1 MPRKVLILLTLV
13 SSVGWCAGPLRPPGA
28 AGAAPS
34 SGPASGPATRPAH
47 GNAGLPGVVI
57 DFQQRHVDVESTVCL
72 RQGLLELIAC
82 TKDTK
87 EHESIVVVHARPMHI
102 HLALLLLGA
111 KNGNPAMRRP
121 TNEDGTQ
128 WIDVPPSGDP
138 VDVYL
143 VLKSKD
149 GKLVERPIS
158 DFVAPARKE
167 TDKEVGAKSDNAA
180 GAPKFPR
187 TFLFAGSGLRQQ
199 GPGPRRYLSEL
210 SGDVISVVTF
220 GDELLCLPDIQSQ
233 DDASL
238 VWQVD
243 ATDLPAI
250 GTKVTLRL
258 RPIRPPA
265 AKTDGADRPSSI
277 PKPSSGPATGRE

>member
-1 MPRKVLILLTLV
+1 MPKKILILVTLLPNV
-13 SSVGWCAGPLRPPGA
+13 CWSAGPPQPPRA
-28 AGAAPS
+28 VGAAPS

-47 GNAGLPGVVI
+47 GNPGLPGVVI
-57 DFQQRHVDVESTVCL
+57 DFQQQHVDIESTVCL
-72 RQGLLELIAC
+72 RQGFLELIAC
-82 TKDTK
+82 TKNTK

-121 TNEDGTQ
+121 ANEDETQ

-167 TDKEVGAKSDNAA
+167 ADKEAGAKSDSAT
-180 GAPKFPR
+180 GAPRFPR
-187 TFLFAGSGLRQQ
+187 TFLFAGSILRQQ
-199 GPGPRRYLSEL
+199 GPGPRRYLSDL

-220 GDELLCLPDIQSQ
+220 GDELLCLPDTQSQ
-233 DDASL
+233 DDGSL
-238 VWQVD
+238 MWQVD
-243 ATDLPAI
+243 ATDLPAT

-258 RPIRPPA
+258 RPRRPA
-265 AKTDGADRPSSI
+265 DAKTDGAGPPRSARN
-277 PKPSSGPATGRE
+277 PSSGPAAGRE

>member
-1 MPRKVLILLTLV
+1 MPKKILILITLLPNM
-13 SSVGWCAGPLRPPGA
+13 GWCTEPPQPPGTVGVA
-28 AGAAPS
+28 SP

-47 GNAGLPGVVI
+47 GNPGLPGVAI
-57 DFQQRHVDVESTVCL
+57 DFQQRYVDVESTVCL

-87 EHESIVVVHARPMHI
+87 EHESIVVVHAKPMHI

-121 TNEDGTQ
+121 ANEDGTQ

-149 GKLVERPIS
+149 GKPVERPIR
-158 DFVAPARKE
+158 DFVAPAPKE
-167 TDKEVGAKSDNAA
+167 TDKEAGAKSDSAA
-180 GAPKFPR
+180 GAAKFPR

-199 GPGPRRYLSEL
+199 GPGPRRYLCEL

-220 GDELLCLPDIQSQ
+220 GDELLCLPDVQSQ

-258 RPIRPPA
+258 RPRRPA
-265 AKTDGADRPSSI
+265 DAKTDGPDRPSTV
-277 PKPSSGPATGRE
+277 PKPSSGPAAGRE

>member
-1 MPRKVLILLTLV
+1 MPRNILTVLTLV
-13 SSVGWCAGPLRPPGA
+13 SSVGWYAGPLRPPEA
-28 AGAAPS
+28 VGAAPS

-47 GNAGLPGVVI
+47 GNPGLPGVVI

-82 TKDTK
+82 TKGTK

-102 HLALLLLGA
+102 HLALVLLGA

-158 DFVAPARKE
+158 DFVALARKE
-167 TDKEVGAKSDNAA
+167 TDKEAGAKSRSATE
-180 GAPKFPR
+180 APKFPR
-187 TFLFAGSGLRQQ
+187 TFLFAGSVLRQQ

-233 DDASL
+233 DDDSL
-238 VWQVD
+238 VWQID
-243 ATDLPAI
+243 ATDLPPI
-250 GTKVTLRL
+250 GTKITLRL
-258 RPIRPPA
+258 RPRRPPA

-277 PKPSSGPATGRE
+277 RKPSSGPTTARE

>member
-1 MPRKVLILLTLV
+1 MAKKILILIALLPN
-13 SSVGWCAGPLRPPGA
+13 VGWCTGPLQLPGA
-28 AGAAPS
+28 VGVAPS
-34 SGPASGPATRPAH
+34 SGPATRPAH
-47 GNAGLPGVVI
+47 QGAGFPGIVI
-57 DFQQRHVDVESTVCL
+57 DFRQGYIDVESTVCL

-87 EHESIVVVHARPMHI
+87 EHESIIVVHARPMHI

-111 KNGNPAMRRP
+111 KNGSPAMRKP

-138 VDVYL
+138 VDVHL

-158 DFVAPARKE
+158 DFVAPARNE
-167 TDKEVGAKSDNAA
+167 TDKEVGAKSGNAA
-180 GAPKFPR
+180 GASKFPR
-187 TFLFAGSGLRQQ
+187 TFLFAGSILRQQ
-199 GPGPRRYLSEL
+199 GPGPGRYLSEL

-233 DDASL
+233 DDDSL

-243 ATDLPAI
+243 ATELPPI
-250 GTKVTLRL
+250 GTKITLRL
-258 RPIRPPA
+258 RPTRPPA
-265 AKTDGADRPSSI
+265 AKTDGADRPSSVR
-277 PKPSSGPATGRE
+277 KPSSGPAGGQE